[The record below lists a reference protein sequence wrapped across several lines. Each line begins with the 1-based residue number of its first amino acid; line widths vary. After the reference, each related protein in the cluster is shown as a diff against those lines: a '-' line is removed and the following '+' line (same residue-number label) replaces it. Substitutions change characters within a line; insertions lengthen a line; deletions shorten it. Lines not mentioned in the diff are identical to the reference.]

1 MHCADPCS
9 CPRGLEAFLDR
20 RVEVGTKCGKITG
33 TLRAF
38 GETFL
43 EVNEDDHKIE
53 LTVIQC
59 AKVCFVKM
67 VGKHTV

>member
-1 MHCADPCS
+1 VHVASFCT

-33 TLRAF
+33 ILRAF

-43 EVNEDDHKIE
+43 EVQEDDPKVE

-59 AKVCFVKM
+59 GKVCYVRM
-67 VGKHTV
+67 IGKK

>member
-1 MHCADPCS
+1 
-9 CPRGLEAFLDR
+9 LEAFLDR

-33 TLRAF
+33 ILRAF

-43 EVNEDDHKIE
+43 EVQEDDRKLE

-59 AKVCFVKM
+59 AKVCYVMM
-67 VGKHTV
+67 VGKPHPA